1 VSTRS
6 SILEVETR
14 RLNERY
20 VIEIVERF
28 GLCPW
33 ADRARREG
41 RVDTLVFEQTDPDVF
56 DPSLAAMLALADR
69 TTCDVALFIY
79 PRIALNRLD
88 FEHFARR
95 LRALDAARHAPGEIP
110 FAMAVFHPDAPPVL
124 TNPDRLVP
132 FLRRTPDPTLQL
144 VRETT
149 LARLRGDAH
158 GTSFYGPAVF
168 VRGTTGQPAPE
179 PDVRERI
186 ARANY
191 DTVTGVGIDNLE
203 TVFGD
208 ILRDR
213 DETRARLAKSEV
225 G

>member
-1 VSTRS
+1 MSIRS

-20 VIEIVERF
+20 VVEIVERF

-41 RVDTLVFEQTDPDVF
+41 RVETLVFDQTDPGLF
-56 DPSLAAMLALADR
+56 DPTLDAMHALAPR
-69 TTCDVALFIY
+69 TACDVALFIY
-79 PRIALNRLD
+79 PQIGLNRLD
-88 FEHFARR
+88 FEHFARK
-95 LRALDAARHAPGEIP
+95 LRALDAARHAPGQIP
-110 FAMAVFHPDAPPVL
+110 FAMAAFHPNASPVL
-124 TNPDRLVP
+124 ADPDRLVP

-144 VRETT
+144 VREST
-149 LARLRGDAH
+149 LSRLRGDVH

-168 VRGTTGQPAPE
+168 VRNATSQPAPE

-186 ARANY
+186 AQANF
-191 DTVTGVGIDNLE
+191 DTVSRVGVETLE
-203 TVFGD
+203 AVFDD

-213 DETRARLAKSEV
+213 DETRARLAQSDV

>member
-1 VSTRS
+1 MSMRS
-6 SILEVETR
+6 STLELETP

-20 VIEIVERF
+20 VVEIVERF

-41 RVDTLVFEQTDPDVF
+41 RVVTVVFEQSDPDLF
-56 DPSLAAMLALADR
+56 EPTLAAMQALVDR
-69 TTCDVALFIY
+69 TACDVALFIY
-79 PRIALNRLD
+79 PRIDLNRLD

-95 LRALDAARHAPGEIP
+95 LRALDAARHAPGHIP
-110 FAMAVFHPDAPPVL
+110 FAMAAFHPDAPPVL
-124 TNPDRLVP
+124 VSPDRLVP

-144 VRETT
+144 VREST
-149 LARLRGDAH
+149 LSRLRGEVH
-158 GTSFYGPAVF
+158 GTSFYGPALF
-168 VRGTTGQPAPE
+168 VRSATGHPASE
-179 PDVRERI
+179 PDIRERI

-191 DTVTGVGIDNLE
+191 DTVTRVGAATLE
-203 TVFGD
+203 AVFDD

>member
-1 VSTRS
+1 MSTGS
-6 SILEVETR
+6 SILEVETL

-20 VIEIVERF
+20 VVEIVERF

-41 RVDTLVFEQTDPDVF
+41 RVEKLVFEQTDPNLF
-56 DPSLAAMLALADR
+56 DPTLRAMQALAPR
-69 TTCDVALFIY
+69 TACDVALFIY
-79 PRIALNRLD
+79 PQIGLDRLD

-95 LRALDAARHAPGEIP
+95 LRTLDADRHAPGEIP
-110 FAMAVFHPDAPPVL
+110 FAMAAFHPDALPVL
-124 TNPDRLVP
+124 TNPDRLIP

-144 VRETT
+144 VREST
-149 LARLRGDAH
+149 LTRLRGEVH

-168 VRGTTGQPAPE
+168 VRNVTGAPAPE

-186 ARANY
+186 ARTNY
-191 DTVTGVGIDNLE
+191 DTVTRVGVE
-203 TVFGD
+203 AVEAVFD
-208 ILRDR
+208 DLLRDR
-213 DETRARLAKSEV
+213 DQTRARIAKSEV

>member
-1 VSTRS
+1 MSTRS
-6 SILEVETR
+6 STLEVETR

-20 VIEIVERF
+20 VSEIVERF

-41 RVDTLVFEQTDPDVF
+41 RVDTLVFEQTDPDLF
-56 DPSLAAMLALADR
+56 DPSLATVHALVER

-95 LRALDAARHAPGEIP
+95 LRALDAARHAPGQIP

-144 VRETT
+144 VREST
-149 LARLRGDAH
+149 LSRLRGDVR
-158 GTSFYGPAVF
+158 GTSYYGPAVF
-168 VRGTTGQPAPE
+168 VRSATGQPAQE

-191 DTVTGVGIDNLE
+191 DTVSRVGVDALE
-203 TVFGD
+203 TVFDD